1 MFKVCCRQSHNWSGR
16 VEHSELVASTG
27 TASPAVSSRGTEAM
41 YPKDTSGDDPGPA
54 HTSEDRGG
62 GGGGGGVQTESGLA
76 RRQSLFPAPGTS
88 SPSSSSSPGPSMATS
103 DSPNNL
109 NITVAPFTGGPFE
122 VEVSKMDTVD
132 ELKKV
137 IARRLKVSKER
148 IYLLYRESEMVEGN
162 VSTNLLVDG
171 STVTL
176 LPRAETGL
184 ISPKPEQSVMQA
196 LESLNEQQVNDFL
209 SGAAP
214 LNLTMRLGD
223 HMMLIQLQ
231 LSTVNQISSSRRKST
246 IQISS
251 SSRHRGSRHKQ
262 QASSIQIS
270 APSPPPSPTPPPSA
284 PSSPGS
290 TDP

>member
-1 MFKVCCRQSHNWSGR
+1 MTGTGELLHPARARYCTVQCSTVYGVLFCTAQHRTPSSWTQSEVCCRQSNNWSGR

-76 RRQSLFPAPGTS
+76 RRQSLFPAPGTA
-88 SPSSSSSPGPSMATS
+88 SPSSSSSPGPSVASS

-122 VEVSKMDTVD
+122 VKVSKMDTVD

-148 IYLLYRESEMVEGN
+148 IYLLYRE
-162 VSTNLLVDG
+162 
-171 STVTL
+171 
-176 LPRAETGL
+176 R
-184 ISPKPEQSVMQA
+184 
-196 LESLNEQQVNDFL
+196 
-209 SGAAP
+209 
-214 LNLTMRLGD
+214 
-223 HMMLIQLQ
+223 
-231 LSTVNQISSSRRKST
+231 
-246 IQISS
+246 
-251 SSRHRGSRHKQ
+251 
-262 QASSIQIS
+262 
-270 APSPPPSPTPPPSA
+270 
-284 PSSPGS
+284 
-290 TDP
+290 